1 MQTKPAH
8 PKLTSAYTFIE
19 ILVALTI
26 VSLIFGI
33 GYVSFRDFSRRQALQ
48 GVVRTIRGDLRLAQ
62 EQAISGQKPQDVF
75 CDSPDTLS
83 GFYFDLI
90 TPNNYR
96 LVAQCS
102 GGNVTSKDVSIAAD
116 ISITSNQDPI
126 VFKVLGQG
134 TNVPQATPA
143 IITLT
148 QAGTSNRATITI
160 TSTGEIK

>member
-1 MQTKPAH
+1 MQTIPAH
-8 PKLTSAYTFIE
+8 PKLTSGYTFIE

-48 GVVRTIRGDLRLAQ
+48 GVVRSIRGDLRLAQ
-62 EQAISGQKPQDVF
+62 EEAISGQKPLDIF
-75 CDSPDTLS
+75 CNSPNTLS
-83 GFYFDLI
+83 GYYFDLI

-102 GGNVTSKDVSIAAD
+102 GGNVTSKDVTVAAD
-116 ISITSNQDPI
+116 ISIAVSQDPI

-143 IITLT
+143 VITLT
-148 QAGTSNRATITI
+148 QAGTANTAIITI

>member
-26 VSLIFGI
+26 VSLIFSI
-33 GYVSFRDFSRRQALQ
+33 GYVSFRDFSRRQALA
-48 GVVRTIRGDLRLAQ
+48 GVVRSIRGDLRLAQ
-62 EQAISGQKPQDVF
+62 GQAISGQKPSDIS
-75 CDSPDTLS
+75 CDSPSTLS
-83 GFYFDLI
+83 GYYFDI
-90 TPNNYR
+90 VSANNYR

-102 GGNVTSKDVSIAAD
+102 GGNVVSKEVTIAAD
-116 ISITSNQDPI
+116 IFLSSNQDPI

-148 QAGTSNRATITI
+148 QSGTLNIATITVS
-160 TSTGEIK
+160 STGEIK

>member
-26 VSLIFGI
+26 VGLIFGI

-48 GVVRTIRGDLRLAQ
+48 GTVRSIRGDLRLAQ
-62 EQAISGQKPQDVF
+62 EQAISGQKPADIF
-75 CDSPDTLS
+75 CDSPNTLS
-83 GFYFDLI
+83 GYYFDLVSA
-90 TPNNYR
+90 NNYR

-102 GGNVTSKDVSIAAD
+102 GGSVVSKDVTIASD
-116 ISITSNQDPI
+116 ISISVSQDPI

-134 TNVPQATPA
+134 TDVPQATNA

-148 QAGTSNRATITI
+148 QSGTANTATITI

>member
-1 MQTKPAH
+1 MQTIPAH
-8 PKLTSAYTFIE
+8 PKLNSGYTFIE

-48 GVVRTIRGDLRLAQ
+48 GVVRSIRGDLRLAQ
-62 EQAISGQKPQDVF
+62 EEAISGQKPLDIF
-75 CDSPDTLS
+75 CNSPNTLS
-83 GFYFDLI
+83 GYYFDLI

-102 GGNVTSKDVSIAAD
+102 GGNVTSKDVTVAAD
-116 ISITSNQDPI
+116 ISIAVSQDPI

-143 IITLT
+143 VITLT
-148 QAGTSNRATITI
+148 QAGTANTAIITI

>member
-26 VSLIFGI
+26 IGLIFGI
-33 GYVSFRDFSRRQALQ
+33 GYVSFRDFSRRQALS
-48 GVVRTIRGDLRLAQ
+48 GAARSIKGDLRLAQ
-62 EQAISGQKPQDVF
+62 EQAISGQKPLDLF
-75 CDSPDTLS
+75 CNSPNTLS
-83 GFYFDLI
+83 GYYFNRI
-90 TPNNYR
+90 SANNYR
-96 LVAQCS
+96 LVAACS
-102 GGNVTSKDVSIAAD
+102 GGNVITKDVTIASD
-116 ISITSNQDPI
+116 ISISINQNPV

-143 IITLT
+143 VITLT
-148 QAGTSNRATITI
+148 QAGTSNTTTITI